1 MQNRHK
7 HFIQKRLEFFVGRSR
22 LSMFGVL
29 ITEPPTPPGIITSH
43 IHHNI
48 GFVLRHT
55 SAENEELCGRATA
68 TVPSS
73 RPACNDDICGDDS
86 GGITKSSDGMG
97 GGGNCCSGIPTPRS
111 ALGSGALTPRSA
123 LGSGAPTR
131 CRVYNL
137 TKDIMS
143 RCARHKD
150 FVPLDIQNLKIPSEG

>member
-73 RPACNDDICGDDS
+73 RPACNDDICGDNSD
-86 GGITKSSDGMG
+86 GITKSSDKNSLG
-97 GGGNCCSGIPTPRS
+97 GITRIIVINVAFAISPRTS
-111 ALGSGALTPRSA
+111 CRHVHA
-123 LGSGAPTR
+123 TR
-131 CRVYNL
+131 ILYHCIAVHS
-137 TKDIMS
+137 TK
-143 RCARHKD
+143 
-150 FVPLDIQNLKIPSEG
+150 L